1 MNPSDQPSTERADGA
16 RTRPAGMCEGAGHLV
31 VYGNLAFREVFG
43 AQCVGL
49 PAREGLLGLP
59 AEGFAVL
66 DGVLRG
72 GRPAARWIRMKGVDW
87 RLTAAPRLDPGTTD
101 VYGVAFHLRRRD
113 DLPVVVTPPE
123 PPAGSDPE
131 P

>member
-1 MNPSDQPSTERADGA
+1 MTPPNRPPIDLADGA
-16 RTRPAGMCEGAGHLV
+16 RTRPAGMCKGAGHLV
-31 VYGNLAFREVFG
+31 VYGNPAFREVFG

-66 DGVLRG
+66 DGVFRA
-72 GRPAARWIRMKGVDW
+72 GRPAARWIRMKGVEW
-87 RLTAAPRLDPGTTD
+87 RLTAAPRRDPGTD
-101 VYGVAFHLRRRD
+101 DIYGVAFHLRRRD

-123 PPAGSDPE
+123 IAQDR
-131 P
+131 